1 MSHYPEFPD
10 SSIIMKGNIEIYQS
24 DDLQIELDVSF
35 DNETV
40 WLNQEQMASLFD
52 RDRTVIGRHI
62 RNIFKEAE
70 LIEDEVC
77 ADFAHTTQ
85 HGAIVGKTQ
94 QQKTKIYNLDV
105 IISVGYRVKSKRG
118 TQFRRWA
125 TSKLKELL
133 VQGYVI
139 NEKRLEQKEQ
149 EVKVLK
155 AGIQILGRAI
165 EQKAEEEGYS
175 WLDTYA
181 IGLGLLDDYDHESLD
196 KAGISKKEANY
207 PELKDYYKLVEV
219 MRAEFDSAVFGK
231 EKDDNFQSSVTQISK
246 GMGTQDFYPTIEE
259 KAAMLLY
266 LITKNHSFVDG
277 NKRIA
282 AACFLLFLDQNE
294 LLNTSDVS
302 QIISNEA
309 LAALTLYIASSKPE
323 EMETVKRLIISV
335 LNRNQQ

>member
-1 MSHYPEFPD
+1 MD
-10 SSIIMKGNIEIYQS
+10 SSNIMKGNVEIYQS
-24 DDLQIELDVSF
+24 GNNDIQLEVSF

-40 WLNQEQMASLFD
+40 WLSQEQMSSLFD

-62 RNIFKEAE
+62 KNIFKEDE
-70 LIEDEVC
+70 LVEAEVC
-77 ADFAHTTQ
+77 ADYAHTTK
-85 HGAIVGKTQ
+85 HGAIEGKTQ
-94 QQKTKIYNLDV
+94 QQSRKTYNLDV
-105 IISVGYRVKSKRG
+105 IISVGYRVKSKQG
-118 TQFRRWA
+118 TQFRKWA

-139 NEKRLEQKEQ
+139 NEKRLIQKEQ

-155 AGIQILGRAI
+155 SGIQILSRVI
-165 EQKAEEEGYS
+165 EQKATEEGYD
-175 WLDTYA
+175 WLDTFA
-181 IGLGLLDDYDHESLD
+181 TGLGLLDDYDHESLD
-196 KAGISKKEANY
+196 KKGITTKKTNY
-207 PELKDYYKLVEV
+207 PELKEYYHMVET
-219 MRAEFDSAVFGK
+219 MRAEFNSDVFGK
-231 EKDDNFQSSVTQISK
+231 EKDDNFQSSVAQISK
-246 GMGTQDFYPTIEE
+246 GMGDEDFYTSLEE

-282 AACFLLFLDQNE
+282 AACFLLFLQKNN
-294 LLNTSDVS
+294 LLYVSDDVL
-302 QIISNEA
+302 IISNEA

>member
-1 MSHYPEFPD
+1 MSNYPEFPD

-149 EVKVLK
+149 EVK
-155 AGIQILGRAI
+155 
-165 EQKAEEEGYS
+165 S
-175 WLDTYA
+175 
-181 IGLGLLDDYDHESLD
+181 
-196 KAGISKKEANY
+196 
-207 PELKDYYKLVEV
+207 
-219 MRAEFDSAVFGK
+219 
-231 EKDDNFQSSVTQISK
+231 
-246 GMGTQDFYPTIEE
+246 
-259 KAAMLLY
+259 
-266 LITKNHSFVDG
+266 
-277 NKRIA
+277 
-282 AACFLLFLDQNE
+282 
-294 LLNTSDVS
+294 
-302 QIISNEA
+302 
-309 LAALTLYIASSKPE
+309 
-323 EMETVKRLIISV
+323 
-335 LNRNQQ
+335 

>member
-1 MSHYPEFPD
+1 MSE
-10 SSIIMKGNIEIYQS
+10 IQIYQ
-24 DDLQIELDVSF
+24 DPNGEAQIHVQLEDETIWLTQKQMAELFDKDVRTINEHINNILNTNELDK
-35 DNETV
+35 DPTV
-40 WLNQEQMASLFD
+40 RKFRIVRKEGT
-52 RDRTVIGRHI
+52 RDVA
-62 RNIFKEAE
+62 RNI
-70 LIEDEVC
+70 D
-77 ADFAHTTQ
+77 H
-85 HGAIVGKTQ
+85 
-94 QQKTKIYNLDV
+94 YSLDM
-105 IISVGYRVKSKRG
+105 IISVGYRVNSVRG
-118 TQFRRWA
+118 TQFRKWA
-125 TSKLKELL
+125 TKKLRELMI
-133 VQGYVI
+133 QGYAV

-165 EQKAEEEGYS
+165 EQKAEEEGYA

-196 KAGISKKEANY
+196 KAGISKKETNY
-207 PELKDYYKLVEV
+207 PELKDYYKMVEV

-266 LITKNHSFVDG
+266 LITKNHSFIDG

-282 AACFLLFLDQNE
+282 ASCFLLFLDRNN
-294 LLNTSDVS
+294 LLNTTDGS

-309 LAALTLYIASSKPE
+309 LAALTLYIASSKPD

>member
-1 MSHYPEFPD
+1 MD
-10 SSIIMKGNIEIYQS
+10 SSNIMKGNVEIYQS
-24 DDLQIELDVSF
+24 GDNDIQLEVSF

-40 WLNQEQMASLFD
+40 WLSQEQMSFLFD

-62 RNIFKEAE
+62 KNIFKEEE
-70 LIEDEVC
+70 LVEDEVC
-77 ADFAHTTQ
+77 ADYAHTTK
-85 HGAIVGKTQ
+85 HGAIEGKTQ
-94 QQKTKIYNLDV
+94 QQTRKTYNLDV

-118 TQFRRWA
+118 TQFRKWA

-139 NEKRLEQKEQ
+139 NEMRLVQKEH

-155 AGIQILGRAI
+155 SGIQILSRVI
-165 EQKAEEEGYS
+165 EQKATEEGYD
-175 WLDTYA
+175 WLDTFTT
-181 IGLGLLDDYDHESLD
+181 GLGLLDDYDHESLD
-196 KAGISKKEANY
+196 KKGITTKKTNY
-207 PELKDYYKLVEV
+207 PELKEYYHMVET
-219 MRAEFDSAVFGK
+219 MRAEFNSDVFGK
-231 EKDDNFQSSVTQISK
+231 EKDDNFQSSVAQISK
-246 GMGTQDFYPTIEE
+246 GMEDEDFYTSLEE

-282 AACFLLFLDQNE
+282 AACFLLFLQKNN
-294 LLNTSDVS
+294 LLYVSDDVL
-302 QIISNEA
+302 IISNEA

-335 LNRNQQ
+335 LNRNQ

>member
-1 MSHYPEFPD
+1 
-10 SSIIMKGNIEIYQS
+10 MKGAVEIYQS
-24 DDLQIELDVSF
+24 EDRQIELDVSF

-40 WLNQEQMASLFD
+40 WLSQQQMARLFGSTKQNISLHINNCY
-52 RDRTVIGRHI
+52 REGELLKKATV
-62 RNIFKEAE
+62 KES
-70 LIEDEVC
+70 LTV
-77 ADFAHTTQ
+77 
-85 HGAIVGKTQ
+85 
-94 QQKTKIYNLDV
+94 QKEGQRSVQRKVILYNLDV

-118 TQFRRWA
+118 TQFRIWA

-133 VQGYVI
+133 VRGYVV
-139 NEKRLEQKEQ
+139 NEKRLKEKEQ
-149 EVKVLK
+149 EVKFLK
-155 AGIQILGRAI
+155 SGIQILSRAI
-165 EQKAEEEGYS
+165 EQKGEEEGYA
-175 WLDTYA
+175 WLNTYS
-181 IGLGLLDDYDHESLD
+181 IGLSLLDDYDHESLD
-196 KAGISKKEANY
+196 KSGISKKETNY
-207 PELKDYYKLVEV
+207 PELKDYYKMVDV

-246 GMGTQDFYPTIEE
+246 GMGKNDFYPTIEE

-294 LLNTSDVS
+294 LLQTSEGA

-335 LNRNQQ
+335 LNRNQ